1 MTADADST
9 VLFQMADVFFSM
21 LWHSKF
27 RSRKYKM
34 PSPNKEV
41 QQIHIL
47 YPTVMLSVYLFMIS
61 KILCVFKYT

>member
-1 MTADADST
+1 
-9 VLFQMADVFFSM
+9 
-21 LWHSKF
+21 
-27 RSRKYKM
+27 M